1 MPTRCAYGHIEE
13 GSGLGLTE
21 RPLRRPIS
29 RTKAA
34 VVSTSAP
41 WWCGWTRRRMGRYSS
56 MAVTFR
62 GSV

>member
-1 MPTRCAYGHIEE
+1 MPTRCAYGHVEE

-29 RTKAA
+29 RMKAA
-34 VVSTSAP
+34 VVRTSAA
-41 WWCGWTRRRMGRYSS
+41 WCGWTRRRMGRCSS
-56 MAVTFR
+56 MAITFR